1 MEDTYYFSQGRL
13 ISPTPYNPY
22 NKFKDEDKKDDANNK
37 INNLLYKFMNMNFK
51 IYNKSILRY

>member
-13 ISPTPYNPY
+13 ISTTPYNLY